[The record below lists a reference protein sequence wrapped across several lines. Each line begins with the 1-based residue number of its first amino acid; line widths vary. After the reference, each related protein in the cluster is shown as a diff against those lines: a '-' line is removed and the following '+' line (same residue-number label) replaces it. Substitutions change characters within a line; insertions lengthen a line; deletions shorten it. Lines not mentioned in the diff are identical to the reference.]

1 MAFPIVFGIINGLII
16 DAILLNTGNNL
27 NTNIFFTGSLHDCT
41 NNRPTGKYWEGISNF
56 SLFISLH
63 FFFFGG
69 GLGMEGY

>member
-41 NNRPTGKYWEGISNF
+41 NNRPTGKYWEGISTF
-56 SLFISLH
+56 SLFISCL
-63 FFFFGG
+63 FFSRGG
-69 GLGMEGY
+69 GVFGVII